1 MTTNPMTTNPI
12 TTNPI
17 NDPMTTIVDQIRKA
31 EEEELGWEHG
41 LEEDWRVAV
50 RESGLTEKDF
60 LTLITEGK

>member
-1 MTTNPMTTNPI
+1 MTPNPI
-12 TTNPI
+12 NDPMTTNPI